1 MWDGGSEQVAKGVA
15 WGGAKWRAL
24 AGAARH
30 EAGQG
35 ARQEAAASGTGASC
49 DMWRGALCVVHAL

>member
-1 MWDGGSEQVAKGVA
+1 MESAGSGRGGEAR
-15 WGGAKWRAL
+15 GGA
-24 AGAARH
+24 GG
-30 EAGQG
+30 EA